1 VTGASLRAGDRAG
14 QRGENPLAA
23 VAAHCDRW
31 SIVHRGAADRR
42 HSEGTMKAKQSG
54 ITLIGFLFVLA
65 IAGFFGY
72 MALKLMPSYTEFMGV
87 SKSMTQVAT
96 SGVEGKSLDDIRRD
110 LMFKMGFQYV
120 DDATI
125 KPKDI
130 TIDRANNGAQLH
142 VSYDKRVPFIYN
154 IDFLLHFEK
163 SVALQGNVA
172 L

>member
-1 VTGASLRAGDRAG
+1 
-14 QRGENPLAA
+14 
-23 VAAHCDRW
+23 
-31 SIVHRGAADRR
+31 
-42 HSEGTMKAKQSG
+42 MKARQSG
-54 ITLIGFLFVLA
+54 VTLIGFLFLLA
-65 IAGFFGY
+65 IVGFFGY
-72 MALKLMPSYTEFMGV
+72 MAMKLMPSYTEFMGV

-130 TIDRANNGAQLH
+130 TIDRANNGAKLH
-142 VSYDKRVPFIYN
+142 VAYDKRVPFIYN

-163 SVALQGNVA
+163 SVPLQGNVA